1 MIEVCRG
8 RNTFHKYCNTIYT
21 NKAPHTNIGGEQHKK
36 NRVAY
41 KKQDSDVVY
50 MLKNKENS
58 KEIRSKQEKKEVNS

>member
-8 RNTFHKYCNTIYT
+8 RNKFHKYCNIIYT

-58 KEIRSKQEKKEVNS
+58 KEIRSKQEKREVKS